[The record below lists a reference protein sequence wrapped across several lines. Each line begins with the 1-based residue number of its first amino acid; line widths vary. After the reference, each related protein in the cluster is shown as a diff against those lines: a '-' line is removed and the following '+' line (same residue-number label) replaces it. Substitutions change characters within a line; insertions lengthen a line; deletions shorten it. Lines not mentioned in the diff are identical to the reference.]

1 MPPRASNQV
10 SLWCKGTLLLTFWE
24 MFPKGLSEIESLLM
38 AGESMAIADQA
49 ILKMMEKGDE

>member
-10 SLWCKGTLLLTFWE
+10 SLWRKGDWVASGTVEYKHLGDGVAAQCVFH
-24 MFPKGLSEIESLLM
+24 
-38 AGESMAIADQA
+38 AIKVVDQA